1 MTNLL
6 YVLSLIA
13 SIIIGYET
21 FEDYEDN
28 VEISKC
34 EQGGLHCEM
43 RAIPVM
49 EMRE

>member
-1 MTNLL
+1 MRNFLFSTAMIAWGILL
-6 YVLSLIA
+6 VVAVIHY
-13 SIIIGYET
+13 Y
-21 FEDYEDN
+21 
-28 VEISKC
+28 EISKC